1 MVAKL
6 LTSLLFKLDIMA
18 LRILLHDTYITVMY
32 LKLLQAVNSL
42 ELAMD
47 AMTHI
52 QKRFYEDFPPH
63 PDESKYLF
71 ATPSTMKP
79 TQIKVH

>member
-1 MVAKL
+1 M
-6 LTSLLFKLDIMA
+6 SQF
-18 LRILLHDTYITVMY
+18 
-32 LKLLQAVNSL
+32 QAINSL

-47 AMTHI
+47 AVTHI

-63 PDESKYLF
+63 QSESRYMF

-79 TQIKVH
+79 TQIKASGFTRMFIVLHSYIMENLTN